1 MIWGCVDTLN
11 KTIAA
16 IPNKQFV
23 LNRLRVLPILTDM
36 LEISSQLTTTECIL
50 KMLHD
55 VTFGAEITV
64 VEPFL
69 EKLLQIIV
77 DIIVAQNSM
86 RITCDRNPQYNDVI
100 MVFDFVEQQM
110 NTLLSFSFIFQAV
123 KRAALLVLINVCCNN
138 MAPLALLSEK
148 INFVDFQKQVTIER
162 YGILVSIDPD
172 PDHSHNSSIEFN
184 ILLIVQLK

>member
-1 MIWGCVDTLN
+1 MDTLN

-86 RITCDRNPQYNDVI
+86 RITNDVKPHYNDVI
-100 MVFDFVEQQM
+100 
-110 NTLLSFSFIFQAV
+110 
-123 KRAALLVLINVCCNN
+123 
-138 MAPLALLSEK
+138 
-148 INFVDFQKQVTIER
+148 
-162 YGILVSIDPD
+162 
-172 PDHSHNSSIEFN
+172 
-184 ILLIVQLK
+184 

>member
-16 IPNKQFV
+16 IPNKQFI

-36 LEISSQLTTTECIL
+36 LEISSQLSTTECIL

-77 DIIVAQNSM
+77 DIIVGQNSM
-86 RITCDRNPQYNDVI
+86 RIISDAKPQHNDVNSRPLT
-100 MVFDFVEQQM
+100 F
-110 NTLLSFSFIFQAV
+110 
-123 KRAALLVLINVCCNN
+123 RAADEYIVSESVLIDISGREKSRTSGTDQC
-138 MAPLALLSEK
+138 LL
-148 INFVDFQKQVTIER
+148 Q
-162 YGILVSIDPD
+162 
-172 PDHSHNSSIEFN
+172 
-184 ILLIVQLK
+184 